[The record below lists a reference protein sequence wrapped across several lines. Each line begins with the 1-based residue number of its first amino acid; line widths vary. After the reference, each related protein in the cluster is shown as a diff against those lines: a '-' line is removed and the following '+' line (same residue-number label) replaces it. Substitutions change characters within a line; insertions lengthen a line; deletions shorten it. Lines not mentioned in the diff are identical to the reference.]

1 MSAPQLL
8 SRKANGA
15 QPVIA
20 NKTTTNTASQ
30 PAAPAAPPASTTS
43 ASTPAGDGAKKLKP
57 VQEGEKVVI
66 RRLPP
71 GLTQDE
77 FFTILG
83 DEWKEGNGKVGW
95 FSFHA
100 GKVSRE

>member
-20 NKTTTNTASQ
+20 SKTDITHSASQ
-30 PAAPAAPPASTTS
+30 PAAPEAGTTTTN
-43 ASTPAGDGAKKLKP
+43 TPAGDGAKKPKP

-83 DEWKEGNGKVGW
+83 DEWKEGNGKIGW